1 MTEGAMSAPV
11 QFGTSGSLRRILDR
25 LFVSL
30 TALFALLVV
39 GVLLVTAGVI
49 GSRAM
54 PAIQAFGLGFLTSAD
69 WDVLDLKFG
78 VLPLAYG
85 TLVSSLIALVL
96 AVPVSIGVAIVL
108 TEDFLPRAV
117 RTPLSFMVELLAA
130 VPSVIYGLW
139 GVNVLIPLL
148 LPFQT
153 WLNEKLG
160 WFPLFST
167 PASGFGLMT
176 AGIVLAIMILP
187 TIAAISRDVLLV
199 LPSEFR
205 SASMALGAT
214 RWETIFR
221 VLLPSGA
228 SGILGATMLGLGRA
242 LGETM
247 AVTMVIGNNPV
258 ISPSILDLSQTIA
271 SLLATQ
277 FGEAVEPLH
286 IGALMYAALVLFGL
300 TLLVNIIAE
309 LLVRTIQLERT

>member
-1 MTEGAMSAPV
+1 MSAPV